1 MLPEIVSFPE
11 GQRIWMV
18 RASGGKHLNNFIHNN
33 VVAISH
39 VDDFLLDWPLSE
51 LPSLAQI
58 TEFVNGSHDAK
69 IKNLVVG
76 ELDEELLADDEFG
89 FDDSRV
95 DEYEKNI
102 SAINRINQTDT
113 FINKIGIGDLI
124 VTLDK
129 DCLVVGC
136 CESEA
141 YIGRDILL
149 YSNYNQVT
157 GKAKVETLGYK
168 LRRDVTW
175 GDPIS
180 RSLVGSSLRKPL
192 LARNTVSNLDE
203 YWDKVYSLVFSVFTR
218 SEVVYFSN
226 RINRSEAI
234 STRAISRLFEYVA
247 DTQLFADSI
256 FSGDFDLEFFNK
268 VVSGDFFEFALE
280 DRSTSQA
287 EFMSPGNIYYQI
299 TKPGGVD
306 VKQYAAILILLLSLG
321 ISGCKESSREHT
333 SAVEGVKSFLIQRN
347 MAEERE
353 DSVAAD
359 ARTDLMLRQFKDF
372 SDNKKIAN
380 VAGNLK
386 LDIGINKSGGRKPF
400 SNGKVATARVKSK
413 SVVVESS
420 KLISDQYELGL

>member
-39 VDDFLLDWPLSE
+39 VDEFLLDWPLSE

-69 IKNLVVG
+69 IKSLVVG

-95 DEYEKNI
+95 DEYEKNT

-113 FINKIGIGDLI
+113 FINKISIGDLI

-234 STRAISRLFEYVA
+234 STRAISRLFEYVS

-287 EFMSPGNIYYQI
+287 EFMSPGNIYYQVV
-299 TKPGGVD
+299 KPGSVD

-321 ISGCKESSREHT
+321 ISGCKENSLEYT
-333 SAVEGVKSFLIQRN
+333 SAAEGVKSFLIQRN

-353 DSVAAD
+353 DSVEAD
-359 ARTDLMLRQFKDF
+359 ANTDLMLRQFKDF

-380 VAGNLK
+380 VANNLK
-386 LDIGINKSGGRKPF
+386 LDIGINKSGGRKSF
-400 SNGKVATARVKSK
+400 SSGKVATSRAKSK
-413 SVVVESS
+413 SVAVGDS

>member
-33 VVAISH
+33 LVAISH
-39 VDDFLLDWPLSE
+39 VDEFLLDWPLSE

-69 IKNLVVG
+69 IKNSVVG
-76 ELDEELLADDEFG
+76 ELDEELLTDDEFG

-129 DCLVVGC
+129 DCLVIGC

-141 YIGRDILL
+141 YIGRDVLL

-218 SEVVYFSN
+218 REVMYFSN

-256 FSGDFDLEFFNK
+256 FSGDFDLAFFNK
-268 VVSGDFFEFALE
+268 IASGDFFEFALE

-299 TKPGGVD
+299 TKPGSVD
-306 VKQYAAILILLLSLG
+306 VKQYAAIFILLLSLG
-321 ISGCKESSREHT
+321 ISGCKENSLEHT
-333 SAVEGVKSFLIQRN
+333 SAAEGIKSFFIQRN

-359 ARTDLMLRQFKDF
+359 ADTDLMLRQFKDF
-372 SDNKKIAN
+372 SNNKKIAN
-380 VAGNLK
+380 VADNLK

-400 SNGKVATARVKSK
+400 SSGKVATPRVKSK
-413 SVVVESS
+413 SVAVGDS